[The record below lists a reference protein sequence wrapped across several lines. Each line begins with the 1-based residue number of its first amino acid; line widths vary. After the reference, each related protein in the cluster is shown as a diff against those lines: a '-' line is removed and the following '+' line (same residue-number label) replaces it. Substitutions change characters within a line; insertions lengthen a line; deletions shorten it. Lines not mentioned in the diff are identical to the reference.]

1 MWRLYKYANG
11 ACPTP
16 RLGRVLRTSQR
27 SLVPRSA
34 RPAIICGTLGRAA
47 PHSTTA
53 HLFNLEVIGAQ
64 GLLDF
69 LLGPAR
75 RCLHRAAEPVQHP
88 LESELLHRERRP
100 SRGSFVRGP
109 LAPAAATS
117 QPSAADSEP
126 VLAEGRSVSPA
137 LQEPL
142 LRRAARA
149 AADADTRPSR
159 RRSTKTR
166 RGTASGMYGNAA
178 APTGIDS
185 YAARS
190 TGALGRQRCEK
201 RRAVSE
207 AACRTL
213 ALAGRKECDAPD
225 RCVPGPA
232 QKRDERILRMKARLA
247 EDKFHS

>member
-1 MWRLYKYANG
+1 M
-11 ACPTP
+11 
-16 RLGRVLRTSQR
+16 
-27 SLVPRSA
+27 
-34 RPAIICGTLGRAA
+34 
-47 PHSTTA
+47 
-53 HLFNLEVIGAQ
+53 IGAQ
-64 GLLDF
+64 GLLYL

-75 RCLHRAAEPVQHP
+75 RRLHRAAEPVQHP
-88 LESELLHRERRP
+88 LESELLHSERDRA

-137 LQEPL
+137 LREPL

-178 APTGIDS
+178 PTGSIAD
-185 YAARS
+185 AA
-190 TGALGRQRCEK
+190 
-201 RRAVSE
+201 
-207 AACRTL
+207 
-213 ALAGRKECDAPD
+213 
-225 RCVPGPA
+225 
-232 QKRDERILRMKARLA
+232 
-247 EDKFHS
+247 